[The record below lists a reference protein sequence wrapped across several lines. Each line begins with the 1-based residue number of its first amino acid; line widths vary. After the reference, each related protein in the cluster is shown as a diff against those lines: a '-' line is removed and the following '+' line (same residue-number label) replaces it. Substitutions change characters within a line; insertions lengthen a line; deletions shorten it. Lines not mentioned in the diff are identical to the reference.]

1 VSRKAFTLFAS
12 FSVPPSGSTAS
23 IHRAMAIVCLISFAH
38 THTRPFSPTALS
50 KGNRPP
56 RRGRRKWSGSR
67 RLRTTPLVTA
77 RHLFCTVLNALSA
90 HFQTTTN
97 HKATFQ
103 FAKTF
108 RFSCLS
114 IETLKLRLH
123 VFMSKR
129 YTRIYQTSDL
139 GMVNK
144 LFTKR

>member
-1 VSRKAFTLFAS
+1 MSRKVFTLFAS

-56 RRGRRKWSGSR
+56 RRGRRKCPGSR
-67 RLRTTPLVTA
+67 RLGQHIYQCKALHTMLN
-77 RHLFCTVLNALSA
+77 VLST
-90 HFQTTTN
+90 HFQTAAN
-97 HKATFQ
+97 HKTAFQ

-114 IETLKLRLH
+114 IKTLKLRLH
-123 VFMSKR
+123 IFMGKR
-129 YTRIYQTSDL
+129 YTCIYKASDL
-139 GMVNK
+139 KVK
-144 LFTKR
+144 T